1 MGCWSSWQRF
11 GWSGASGWPGHD
23 SLAGWV
29 WWNLIQT
36 SVRARLDLFHLRLSH
51 HYSWPRV
58 LERDACLHILWCC
71 YQSNLPIR
79 LVLGCYI
86 YILISLRISGLDDLA
101 RTRKTFL
108 DQTDE
113 YTTLREISSVV
124 TVTKSVTIATNPS
137 NKLPLAV
144 TTLIAVEEVNSGP
157 LGFHKSW
164 GSYLDK

>member
-1 MGCWSSWQRF
+1 M
-11 GWSGASGWPGHD
+11 
-23 SLAGWV
+23 
-29 WWNLIQT
+29 
-36 SVRARLDLFHLRLSH
+36 
-51 HYSWPRV
+51 
-58 LERDACLHILWCC
+58 
-71 YQSNLPIR
+71 
-79 LVLGCYI
+79 
-86 YILISLRISGLDDLA
+86 ISLRISGLDDLT